1 MPALG
6 GRRPSTWQFT
16 TFPSKTT
23 ITETQVGKG
32 SIDWEHL
39 TWEQDPTQFH
49 IVNALAD
56 LPNLGVI
63 YTAVTKG
70 LLTLSQKEI
79 RTGDKIAFVTK
90 LIVSSALFTTNRHAC
105 QSLNLKSVIIW
116 SPLSFGGLLRRQC
129 SIQQTKPK
137 PKKPRGAWLDSKHPD
152 LEAHAAQ

>member
-16 TFPSKTT
+16 TFPSKTV

-56 LPNLGVI
+56 LPNLGVV

-70 LLTLSQKEI
+70 LLTLSQKENPYG
-79 RTGDKIAFVTK
+79 R
-90 LIVSSALFTTNRHAC
+90 
-105 QSLNLKSVIIW
+105 
-116 SPLSFGGLLRRQC
+116 
-129 SIQQTKPK
+129 
-137 PKKPRGAWLDSKHPD
+137 
-152 LEAHAAQ
+152 